1 LGKKAKKPMGLTIPM
16 GRRDHSKKVIEM
28 VKGREK
34 LHTRVKKLL
43 EEA

>member
-1 LGKKAKKPMGLTIPM
+1 MDLTIPM
-16 GRRDHSKKVIEM
+16 GRRDHSKEVIET

-34 LHTRVKKLL
+34 LHTRIKKLL